1 MPLLSAILAIS
12 TAVSPV
18 QSDQLPRKPML
29 GAQFQPNTT
38 KIAGIVPGGS
48 AEGVLQVGDEISAFG
63 TASIGSPQD
72 ITNYMISAAKSGETV
87 TVTLKRGDKTEKI
100 PLKLK
105 ERPREVSPDYD
116 VIYSH
121 IVSNGKRIRTI
132 ITKPKKAGKFPVFM
146 MLQGLGQFSMDYP
159 LSGNGP
165 YSNFLRHF
173 AKQDFVTLRVE
184 KPGMGDAEGGPYVET
199 DFVTEGDVYLQAIRA
214 IKKESYVNPER
225 VFMFGH
231 SMGGTIGPWVVSQEP
246 IFGFIPSSTI
256 YKTWTEYWLEN
267 VRRQMDLGGASRE
280 AINNQ
285 MLAEAVIQPL
295 VLVENWSPAEVNE
308 KFPQYKAITD
318 SYFAADPNKMMG
330 RTLKFWRQLAQTSY
344 PELWSK
350 ISCRTLVL
358 WGQYDFVST
367 EEDHMMIR
375 DHLNRQNPGTA
386 TYIRIENSNHGYQ
399 QVSSYQDAFTNPGA
413 PFNNKAVEVMDAW
426 IKEQL
431 ADAEKK

>member
-1 MPLLSAILAIS
+1 MPLL
-12 TAVSPV
+12 TALFTVALTQTNDP
-18 QSDQLPRKPML
+18 LPRKPLL
-29 GAQFQPNTT
+29 GAQFTPGTT

-48 AEGVLQVGDEISAFG
+48 AEGTLQVGDEITAFG
-63 TASIGSPQD
+63 STTVANPQE
-72 ITNYMISAAKSGETV
+72 ITRFISQSAKSGESV

-100 PLKLK
+100 ALKLK

-121 IVSNGKRIRTI
+121 VVSKGKRIRTI

-146 MLQGLGQFSMDYP
+146 MLQGLGEFSMDYP

-165 YSNFLRHF
+165 YSNFVRHF

-199 DFVTEGDVYLQAIRA
+199 DFVTEGDVYLQAIRQ
-214 IKKESYVNPER
+214 IKKESYVNPDR

-267 VRRQMDLGGASRE
+267 VRRQMDLGGATRE
-280 AINNQ
+280 QINNQ

-295 VLVENWSPAEVNE
+295 VLVENWTPAQVNE

-344 PELWSK
+344 PDLWSK

-367 EEDHMMIR
+367 EEDHIMIR
-375 DHLNRQNPGTA
+375 DHLNRRNPGTA
-386 TYIRIENSNHGYQ
+386 TYIRVENSNHGFSS
-399 QVSSYQDAFTNPGA
+399 VSSYQNAFATPNP
-413 PFNNKAVEVMDAW
+413 PFNNKAVEVMDKW

-431 ADAEKK
+431 AGAQ